1 MCFYDAAIPEYVL
14 AGVEGRCLW
23 KLPYSWPDQPV
34 DRFDRPPMTVA
45 DDLRQRLQAALQPD
59 RLQIADDSARHLGHA
74 GWREAGET
82 HFSVVVVARCFS
94 GRSRIDRH
102 RMVNAAA
109 ADLLHDRIHALAIT
123 ALAPGEAG
131 GHGR

>member
-1 MCFYDAAIPEYVL
+1 
-14 AGVEGRCLW
+14 
-23 KLPYSWPDQPV
+23 
-34 DRFDRPPMTVA
+34 MTVA
-45 DDLRQRLQAALQPD
+45 DELRQRLQIALQPD
-59 RLQIADDSARHLGHA
+59 RLQIADESASHLGHA
-74 GWREAGET
+74 GWREGGET

-123 ALAPGEAG
+123 ALAPGEAA
-131 GHGR
+131 R